1 MKWQDESPW
10 KLTWA
15 DTDFWSKEMGER
27 NPVWDALTANV
38 RDKRK
43 KVIVVS
49 TAYGYNS
56 FFEKWRD
63 DA

>member
-1 MKWQDESPW
+1 
-10 KLTWA
+10 
-15 DTDFWSKEMGER
+15 MGAR

-43 KVIVVS
+43 QKVIVVS

-63 DA
+63 DEQLQG